1 MMIRIRS
8 IHFVLIL
15 SLAMISIAAG
25 SDSLSVAD
33 QNKSDDL
40 GAPDTLRM
48 ESFPTTIVAGYDFLT
63 EKNPDLLY
71 EWARDA
77 AIESK
82 NFGLA
87 IKIARQG
94 LVVAPDYLD
103 IRLLLGRLYAWNGQ
117 YDSARVELERV
128 VNAKPDYDD
137 ARNALADALM
147 WNSDYEPARL
157 ILGEGLELNPDHV
170 DFRYKHAICA
180 LEIGEKKLAR
190 KELKALLDDHPDHEK
205 AAAVL
210 LGMAPEPMD
219 RKVSVLYTLNRL
231 ADTQTQWQMLVGET
245 SLDPWHMLS
254 MEMEQKFDFGPV
266 IARYNIADRYGRS
279 GQQLEIESY
288 PLIRGG
294 TYAYVGLGYSWT
306 ELFPKYRTG
315 AEIFQAL
322 PNAFEVSLG
331 YRSLHFEDQ
340 DLKVLAGSLSKYQ
353 GDYWLS
359 FRTFISPNEGSLSRS
374 VNLQLRRY
382 LKDADTYFELSA
394 GQGET
399 PGVGIGED
407 EVNYLGS
414 RRVGAMCQWK
424 VGDVHLVKGMISLAN
439 VEIRESAYRGDT
451 GMGIT
456 YSRLF

>member
-1 MMIRIRS
+1 MMIKIRS
-8 IHFVLIL
+8 IQFTLIL
-15 SLAMISIAAG
+15 GLLMISIAVG
-25 SDSLSVAD
+25 SDSLSVVD
-33 QNKSDDL
+33 QGKIDDL
-40 GAPDTLRM
+40 DAPDTLRM
-48 ESFPTTIVAGYDFLT
+48 QSFPTTIIAGFDFLT
-63 EKNPDLLY
+63 EKNPDLLL
-71 EWARDA
+71 EWARNM

-94 LVVAPDYLD
+94 LVIAPDYLD

-117 YDSARVELERV
+117 YDSARVELETV
-128 VNAKPDYDD
+128 VNVKPDYDD

-147 WNSDYEPARL
+147 WAGDYEEASN
-157 ILGEGLELNPDHV
+157 ILEAGLEINPDNV

-180 LEIGEKKLAR
+180 LELGVSKIAR
-190 KELKALLDDHPDHEK
+190 KELKALLEVHPDHEK

-210 LGMAPEPMD
+210 LGMAPEPME

-254 MEMEQKFDFGPV
+254 IEMEQKFDFGPV
-266 IARYNIADRYGRS
+266 IARFNIADRYGRS
-279 GQQLEIESY
+279 GQQLEFESY
-288 PLIRGG
+288 PLLREG

-331 YRSLHFEDQ
+331 YRSLHFENQ

-359 FRTFISPNEGSLSRS
+359 LRTFISPNEGSLSRS
-374 VNLQLRRY
+374 LNMQLRRY
-382 LKDADTYFELSA
+382 LKDADTYFELSL

-407 EVNYLGS
+407 EINYLGS
-414 RRVGAMCQWK
+414 RRIGALCQWK
-424 VGDVHLVKGMISLAN
+424 VGHVHLVKGMISLAN